1 MIRIL
6 AGQIG
11 RFAAMTVMMILLL
24 LQQKQIQTRYTLHF
38 DTANYLI
45 ISEVVSNI
53 VIEVESQGRSR
64 PCGLVKV
71 ADKSEIVRILAGQ
84 IRKFAAMAD
93 HSSALRGTFIR
104 LLKEQRLWG
113 INSGQKTGLR
123 LPSNSEIGVCNTC
136 LLRHGGDGGRRVARS
151 HGFPAM
157 ADVIIGLCL
166 NKGESELFLGFG
178 LSGSAW
184 FGNQYK

>member
-53 VIEVESQGRSR
+53 VIEVERIR

-166 NKGESELFLGFG
+166 NKGESEPFFGFRIERF
-178 LSGSAW
+178 GSFW
-184 FGNQYK
+184 ESV